1 LYKTEMLDAAMSMPS
16 ESALILMTSYVK
28 EEYIL
33 IGTSL
38 NKGQIIDTIVH

>member
-1 LYKTEMLDAAMSMPS
+1 MLDAAMSMPS
-16 ESALILMTSYVK
+16 ASALILMTSYVK

-33 IGTSL
+33 ICTSL